1 MGDEFTPA
9 NDLETSLLKAQTENA
24 PLTSI
29 LPEIINSGLI
39 VLAKGANVENPLFL
53 SSNGGTTTVLA
64 TFTSVERSKGMQKEN
79 PDYEF
84 ALEIACGNLLL
95 GLPEKTGL
103 VINPGLTVG
112 LGLEPE
118 VVDQI
123 KKNIKTD

>member
-9 NDLETSLLKAQTENA
+9 NDLEVSLLKAQTENA

-29 LPEIINSGLI
+29 LPEIILSGLI

-53 SSNGGTTTVLA
+53 TSNGGITVLA
-64 TFTSVERSKGMQKEN
+64 TFTSIERSKKMQLEN

-84 ALEIACGNLLL
+84 ALEVACGNLFL
-95 GLPEKTGL
+95 GLPEGTGL

-112 LGLEPE
+112 LALEPE

-123 KKNIKTD
+123 KNSIKMD